1 MTSTTF
7 PAHAKSLARAALL
20 FLFLCACSS
29 LQANPA
35 ESVEQVERRRFA
47 AMVAQDIAALEPML
61 AKELTYGH
69 SNGEF
74 QDKAQFL
81 DTIRNGRLR
90 YEAIGVQELA
100 VRTYEKLAIVT
111 GRILISGR
119 AGDQPVMLNLRYTD
133 VYVNRDGRWQLVAW
147 QSTRLPGEG

>member
-1 MTSTTF
+1 MNT
-7 PAHAKSLARAALL
+7 AKSLAWAAL
-20 FLFLCACSS
+20 LFLCACSA
-29 LQANPA
+29 LVADPV

-47 AMVAQDIAALEPML
+47 AMVAQDIAALESML

-81 DTIRNGRLR
+81 DTVRNGRLR
-90 YEAIGVQELA
+90 YEAIGVQELE
-100 VRTYEKLAIVT
+100 VRNYEKVAILT